1 MIASARSSRTSPS
14 SPSIPLSD
22 PEFPAAPAAMV
33 RGRGWPRLTESIGSL
48 PRSRNA
54 RHNSTVCGVRSS
66 RSHPQRRE
74 SRRARPNDAL
84 AFLQSEPRR
93 LLLHG
98 ENHQFDGGRQI
109 QIAGLGS
116 ISSIAARRC
125 GTSAWIR
132 IEAHPLTVGGKTAR
146 QIWFS
151 GKHYFTSAA
160 ATTCSEPS
168 SRRHRAVSPRT
179 FVAVLVEG
187 DHRDRLTD
195 HKSIDRQGER
205 VFESLAKR
213 PELLVLAVFLHDDFL
228 DQRVHGLTIV
238 GQELRGP
245 SQVSQ
250 NGISQSSC
258 GNKSGASQS
267 SGTTTSASSE
277 LDWANTSLVSQ
288 SQVWAKTNPVS
299 SNLRSSS
306 GCFCARNLSLLV
318 L

>member
-228 DQRVHGLTIV
+228 DQRVQFHQIHPVASPSLGKNCEVRARSVKTVSPSPLAGTNREPPNPL
-238 GQELRGP
+238 GQRLP
-245 SQVSQ
+245 
-250 NGISQSSC
+250 
-258 GNKSGASQS
+258 
-267 SGTTTSASSE
+267 
-277 LDWANTSLVSQ
+277 
-288 SQVWAKTNPVS
+288 
-299 SNLRSSS
+299 
-306 GCFCARNLSLLV
+306 LLPNWIGQT
-318 L
+318 LP